1 MPGPEKRPRLLVR
14 DDHDR
19 PSLGG
24 TGTDLKLIWSSG
36 LMALSVCGTKA
47 TVIRNRVATAANP
60 LARNSPGM
68 DDIGINGLAKM
79 FEPKMFEVAIYSI
92 VVVAIAYSAFLWRMG
107 RRADVLHGEFIA
119 PSSSPQSS
127 SQSPASTL
135 DIEASLKSLLRTIE
149 RDLCESGN

>member
-1 MPGPEKRPRLLVR
+1 M
-14 DDHDR
+14 
-19 PSLGG
+19 GG
-24 TGTDLKLIWSSG
+24 TAADLKLIGSSG
-36 LMALSVCGTKA
+36 LTALSACGTKA
-47 TVIRNRVATAANP
+47 TVVRNRFSTAANP

-68 DDIGINGLAKM
+68 DDIWINVAKM

-119 PSSSPQSS
+119 QSSSPQSS
-127 SQSPASTL
+127 SQRPASTL

-149 RDLCESGN
+149 RDLCESES

>member
-1 MPGPEKRPRLLVR
+1 M
-14 DDHDR
+14 
-19 PSLGG
+19 GG
-24 TGTDLKLIWSSG
+24 TGTDLKLIWSIG
-36 LMALSVCGTKA
+36 LVALSACGTKA